1 VLGFLVLSGD
11 DGADV
16 VSSLSVV
23 AAWAVTTHTVR
34 VELTTEPKHSDQ
46 YEIGDA
52 LNVASWMVQNITT
65 GETLTVIGATMF
77 DATHVDVMTLEALPN
92 HLVNCEITASANL
105 QTALGELVGG
115 TTSADFTGVVQT
127 LDPVDSVTVD
137 AFRDRD
143 LANPPFQVDRG
154 IGYSGTIIIGSDGDY
169 ETEAG
174 GPLVRKCVMRRLGT
188 PRGSFRH
195 LPRYGVGL
203 KEKEPLP
210 SASDLI
216 KLRADI
222 EAQALE
228 EPDVETATARL
239 TLDRSGVLIVQ
250 LAFVTKGITINLR
263 MGVLGGRLV
272 EL

>member
-1 VLGFLVLSGD
+1 MLGFLVLQGD
-11 DGADV
+11 SDAAV
-16 VSSLSVV
+16 TPLSVV

-34 VELTTEPKHSDQ
+34 VQLTTEPKHSDQ

-52 LNVASWMVQNITT
+52 LNVASWTIENLAT
-65 GETLTVIGATMF
+65 GQTLTVIGATMF

-92 HLVNCEITASANL
+92 HLVDCEITASAQL
-105 QTALGELVGG
+105 QTELGELVGG
-115 TTSADFTGVVQT
+115 TTSAEFKGVVQT
-127 LDPVDSVTVD
+127 MDPVDAVTVD

-154 IGYSGTIIIGSDGDY
+154 IGYSGTIIIGADGDY

-216 KLRADI
+216 RLRADI
-222 EAQALE
+222 EAQTLE
-228 EPDVETATARL
+228 EPDVESATARL
-239 TLDRSGVLIVQ
+239 TLDRAGVLIVQ
-250 LAFVTKGITINLR
+250 LAFVAKGITINLR